1 MDMLP
6 LNSQGVVVNTS
17 QEIPKEMDIFYR
29 QIYAFIPEGKTW
41 DDLTEEEK
49 KIIENQF
56 RFDPLKPGVYQGITG
71 ITSGAG
77 GIVGT

>member
-1 MDMLP
+1 MLP

-41 DDLTEEEK
+41 ADLTEEEK
-49 KIIENQF
+49 KIIEDQF

-71 ITSGAG
+71 ITSGG
-77 GIVGT
+77 NGIVGT